1 MGSESIAH
9 LLLNSFTHITL
20 NKLKYLPEN
29 QDHLFFLHVKTKLE
43 AFLSVLEHSANY
55 NKCGFK
61 NMCYNNRKHASLIYR
76 TKLYENDS

>member
-55 NKCGFK
+55 NKCGFIINVDLK
-61 NMCYNNRKHASLIYR
+61 ICVTTIGNML
-76 TKLYENDS
+76 L